1 MFFFFFSAFPC
12 YPGKGPYGVVLPY
25 TFCHMTGETF
35 TMSGALDVL
44 QMMELEAL
52 NFLQQEP
59 TSVVPTLTSKW
70 NSTQGKVMVSTS

>member
-1 MFFFFFSAFPC
+1 
-12 YPGKGPYGVVLPY
+12 
-25 TFCHMTGETF
+25 
-35 TMSGALDVL
+35 MSGALDVL